1 MHFAFAPSQLGV
13 RAAPDHVIMPT
24 SVALERFVGAAIHVH
39 GRGAVGIHEAAFDP
53 SLVVPVHVHDVA
65 VVSLVLSGVAT
76 ERVEEGTRVIAAQDL
91 IFTPA
96 FAPHSY
102 QFTKPGRWLNM
113 QLSRAW
119 IERATDGQPLLHERS
134 QIVRSGSAASW
145 AMRVRTEVQHADTA
159 SALAIDGAMM
169 LMIADLARIRLD
181 AARFR
186 PRWLNRVEEALDAS
200 IADPPSVETLAE
212 LAGVRP
218 THLLRTFRK
227 YHGATIAN
235 FMRAR
240 RLQHARTRVATT
252 DHPLS
257 MIALDTG
264 FADQAHFTRVF
275 KQAFGETPGQYA
287 RSLRGR

>member
-1 MHFAFAPSQLGV
+1 
-13 RAAPDHVIMPT
+13 MPT
-24 SVALERFVGAAIHVH
+24 SVALERFVGPAIHAH
-39 GRGAVGIHEAAFDP
+39 GRGAVGIHEGAFDP
-53 SLVVPVHVHDVA
+53 SQVIPVHVHDVA

-76 ERVEEGTRVIAAQDL
+76 ERIEEGTRVIAAQDL

-102 QFTKPGRWLNM
+102 QFAKPGRWLNM
-113 QLSRAW
+113 QLSRTW
-119 IERATDGQPLLHERS
+119 IERATDGQSLLYERS
-134 QIVRSGSAASW
+134 EIVRSGSAAAW
-145 AMRVRTEVQHADTA
+145 AMRVRAEVHHADAA

-169 LMIADLARIRLD
+169 LMVADLARVRLD
-181 AARFR
+181 AARYR
-186 PRWLNRVEEALDAS
+186 PRWLKRVEEAIEAS
-200 IADPPSVETLAE
+200 IADPPSVETLAQ
-212 LAGVRP
+212 LAAVHP

-227 YHGATIAN
+227 HHGATIAN
-235 FMRAR
+235 FVRGR
-240 RLQHARTRVATT
+240 RLQQARTRVATT

-257 MIALDTG
+257 MIALDSG